1 MQIERN
7 LKIVLHQGNTQF
19 SLVIKRLCLSSLL
32 GREMKSCFSGIN
44 RNFTVANYP
53 QLAMVVV
60 FKTKEKC
67 ACFLGYSYLI
77 PLVLITLDAKWQSE
91 IYKDSQILKLSHS
104 E

>member
-32 GREMKSCFSGIN
+32 GREMKSCFSSIN

-67 ACFLGYSYLI
+67 ACFLGYS
-77 PLVLITLDAKWQSE
+77 LVLITLDAKWQSE
-91 IYKDSQILKLSHS
+91 IYKDSQILKLSF
-104 E
+104 